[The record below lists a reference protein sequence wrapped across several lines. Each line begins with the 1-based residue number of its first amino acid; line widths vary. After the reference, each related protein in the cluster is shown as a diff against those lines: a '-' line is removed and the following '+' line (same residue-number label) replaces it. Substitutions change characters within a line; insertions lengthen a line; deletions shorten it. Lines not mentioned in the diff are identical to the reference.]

1 MSGAVIRKVR
11 QEDCAEI
18 LRIYEPYVRETAI
31 TFEYEVPGR
40 EEFAR
45 RIRTF
50 SADYPYLVCL
60 LDGKIAGYA
69 YAHRQLER
77 AAYQWDAELS
87 VYVERSCHRMGIGRA
102 LYAALMEILALQ
114 GVRNV
119 CGLVTSP
126 NRNSERLHESLGFTR
141 TGTWHSTGY
150 KMGAWR
156 DVALFE
162 KSIGTYDNPPDPV
175 LPVTEIPEQEI
186 GRILD
191 RHAGTIRLPENRG
204 KNEA

>member
-1 MSGAVIRKVR
+1 MSGAVIRQVR
-11 QEDCAEI
+11 EEDFAGI

-31 TFEYEVPGR
+31 TFEYEVPSP

-50 SADYPYLVCL
+50 SSRYPYLVCL
-60 LDGKIAGYA
+60 LDGDLAGYA

-77 AAYQWDAELS
+77 AAYQWNAELS
-87 VYVERSCHRMGIGRA
+87 VYVERSRHRLGIGRA
-102 LYAALMEILALQ
+102 LYSALMEILALQ

-119 CGLVTSP
+119 CGLVTAP
-126 NRNSERLHESLGFTR
+126 NRNSEALHEALGFAR
-141 TGTWHSTGY
+141 AGTWHRTGY

-162 KSIGTYDNPPDPV
+162 KTIGGYGDPPAPV
-175 LPVTEIPEQEI
+175 VPVGELPAEAV
-186 GRILD
+186 GRILA
-191 RHAGTIRLPENRG
+191 RYGTAIKISAE
-204 KNEA
+204 